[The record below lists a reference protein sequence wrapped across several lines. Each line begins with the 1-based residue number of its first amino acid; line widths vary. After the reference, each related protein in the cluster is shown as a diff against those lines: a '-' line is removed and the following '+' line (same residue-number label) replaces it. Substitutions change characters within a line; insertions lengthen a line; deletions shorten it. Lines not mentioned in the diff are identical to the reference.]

1 MIAEKHAFDLDVNQT
16 LVKFCYEAVLFGKR
30 RSASVGG
37 TSLQFAM
44 HIGGQDKAGFA
55 LQLQPTQTSCFSPL
69 MNERK
74 TTGLPDKIYGDILN
88 RIVEGEY
95 KEGERLPTEHALAER
110 FATSRPTVREALARL
125 RADGIIMTRHGSG
138 TTVAR
143 RPDPDVR
150 RFAPLE
156 TLSDIR
162 RCYEFRI
169 VTEAGAAAQAALK
182 ADADD
187 IAAIQHAWDELERI
201 IETRGIGAQDDF
213 LFHLA
218 VARASKNPFFITVMS
233 FIEEQIL
240 FSMNLSRNLSLVKT
254 VERQRLVQAEHMAVL
269 DAIRRKDAAAA
280 GAAMRAHLENALER
294 MFGS

>member
-1 MIAEKHAFDLDVNQT
+1 
-16 LVKFCYEAVLFGKR
+16 
-30 RSASVGG
+30 
-37 TSLQFAM
+37 
-44 HIGGQDKAGFA
+44 
-55 LQLQPTQTSCFSPL
+55 

-74 TTGLPDKIYGDILN
+74 TTGLPDKIYSDILN
-88 RIVEGEY
+88 RILEGEY
-95 KEGERLPTEHALAER
+95 KQGERLPTEHALAER

-169 VTEAGAAAQAALK
+169 VTEAGAAEQAALK

-187 IAAIQHAWDELERI
+187 IAAIQHAWDQLERI
-201 IETRGIGAQDDF
+201 IETHGIGVQDDF
-213 LFHLA
+213 IFHLA

-254 VERQRLVQAEHMAVL
+254 LERRRLVQAEHLAVL
-269 DAIRRKDAAAA
+269 EAIRRKDGPAA
-280 GAAMRAHLENALER
+280 GRAMRAHLENALER